1 MKVIIPMNQDILQY
15 ITIIEEEERRRRV
28 GTIVLLHGQDII
40 QGNLN
45 VQKKRAND

>member
-15 ITIIEEEERRRRV
+15 ITIIEEERRRRV